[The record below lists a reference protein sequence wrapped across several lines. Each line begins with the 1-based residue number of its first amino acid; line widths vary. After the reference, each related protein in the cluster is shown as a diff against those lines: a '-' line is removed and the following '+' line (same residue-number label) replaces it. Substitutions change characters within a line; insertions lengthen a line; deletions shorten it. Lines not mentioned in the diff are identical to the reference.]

1 MTDAVRLSDD
11 DFRRVYDFGFRTW
24 ADLHAHAVN
33 SSAAPTFVNSATEAF
48 LHQPSFPR
56 TLCLKHEYERAFATG
71 CSSWSAGRIA
81 CGLSSFS
88 TPVQIGVTRKEPVK
102 LSIPATV
109 QDKPGPLFSSHDE
122 NYVAILTLAW
132 AYILSARWVEI
143 IPEPCSI
150 GYTESCAPYDHDAT
164 KKSRNSADTIEI
176 NIGAASREETRWW
189 AGILAQGQGWQA
201 AMRSGHHRTL
211 LSPWETILH
220 STQSF
225 SICTDIQPSESQY
238 PAPSFSEAKAYLRR
252 LCERHDIFD
261 QSLAA
266 LAAVLL
272 FPSFGVSQELQLP
285 TPRIHEHS
293 KAGKPLVHASAR
305 QDHDRLYQT
314 EYLDKCLTLSCH
326 VKRIRPILLSVF
338 YEPSI
343 YCNAVTP
350 WLQGSLAAIR
360 ALADGKPSVLWRMV
374 AFRAPAAAWLWLG
387 AITLGFEEKL
397 MREVG
402 FGQMPIDLTSFA
414 WSGTVQSFMQG
425 PISNTGIP
433 ERRIERA
440 DECRLLFLAQSH
452 DHSRLPVCQ
461 WRPFGSTLLEDA
473 DIEVRKHV
481 DCCQDHRLRY
491 EGFSWNCKDG
501 KATYWP
507 SRGAEVFPRIASPIG
522 SKSRPTSHHKV
533 IRDHEVVSENA
544 TRSIFGWLRFDGYAP
559 REKPIW
565 EQEWFAISES
575 DEDEDLDGYKSEP
588 NDGATS
594 TSYVRSWMSSLP
606 GERVG
611 DDGPADLVA

>member
-11 DFRRVYDFGFRTW
+11 DFRRVYDFGFKTW
-24 ADLHAHAVN
+24 ADLHALAVT
-33 SSAAPTFVNSATEAF
+33 SPAVPTFVNCATDAF
-48 LHQPSFPR
+48 LHQPPVPR
-56 TLCLKHEYERAFATG
+56 TLRLKNEYERAFATG
-71 CSSWSAGRIA
+71 FSSWSAGGNA

-102 LSIPATV
+102 LSIPATM
-109 QDKPGPLFSSHDE
+109 QNRQGPLISSCDE
-122 NYVAILTLAW
+122 NYIAILMLAW

-143 IPEPCSI
+143 MPEPCSI
-150 GYTESCAPYDHDAT
+150 SYTESCAFHGHDVT
-164 KKSRNSADTIEI
+164 TKSRNSSDSIEI
-176 NIGAASREETRWW
+176 DIGAASQGEARWW

-211 LSPWETILH
+211 LSPWEIHLR

-225 SICTDIQPSESQY
+225 SISTEIQPSASQC
-238 PAPSFSEAKAYLRR
+238 PAPSFSEARTYLRR
-252 LCERHDIFD
+252 LCERHDMFD

-272 FPSFGVSQELQLP
+272 FPAFGVSQELQLP
-285 TPRIHEHS
+285 TPMTREHPTRRKRS
-293 KAGKPLVHASAR
+293 VQASAR
-305 QDHDRLYQT
+305 QEHDQLYQT
-314 EYLDKCLTLSCH
+314 EYLDKCLTSSCH
-326 VKRIRPILLSVF
+326 TKGIRPILLSVF

-350 WLQGSLAAIR
+350 WLQGSLAAIN
-360 ALADGKPSVLWRMV
+360 ALAAGKPSVLWRMV
-374 AFRAPAAAWLWLG
+374 AFRAPAASWLWLG
-387 AITLGFEEKL
+387 AITLGLEEKL

-425 PISNTGIP
+425 PISNAGIH

-452 DHSRLPVCQ
+452 YHSRLPVCQ
-461 WRPFGSTLLEDA
+461 WRPFGSTPLEDA
-473 DIEVRKHV
+473 DIEVRNHV
-481 DCCQDHRLRY
+481 DCHGHRLRY

-501 KATYWP
+501 KSMHWP
-507 SRGAEVFPRIASPIG
+507 LRGAKVFARPASPIG
-522 SKSRPTSHHKV
+522 SKSRSASHHTV
-533 IRDHEVVSENA
+533 IRDNEVVSENA

-565 EQEWFAISES
+565 EHEWFAMSDS
-575 DEDEDLDGYKSEP
+575 DEDEDINSYESES

-594 TSYVRSWMSSLP
+594 TPYVRSWISSLP
-606 GERVG
+606 RKPVG

>member
-24 ADLHAHAVN
+24 ADLHALAVS
-33 SSAAPTFVNSATEAF
+33 SSAAPTFVNSATDAF

-56 TLCLKHEYERAFATG
+56 TLCLKNEYERAFATG
-71 CSSWSAGRIA
+71 TSSWSAGGNA

-102 LSIPATV
+102 LSIPATM
-109 QDKPGPLFSSHDE
+109 QDKPSSLFPSRNG
-122 NYVAILTLAW
+122 NYIAILMLAW

-143 IPEPCSI
+143 MPEPCAIS
-150 GYTESCAPYDHDAT
+150 YTESSASEDHDM
-164 KKSRNSADTIEI
+164 NSGDTIEI
-176 NIGAASREETRWW
+176 DIGAASREEARWW

-201 AMRSGHHRTL
+201 AMRSGHPRTL
-211 LSPWETILH
+211 LSPWETQLR
-220 STQSF
+220 SSQSF
-225 SICTDIQPSESQY
+225 SISADIQFSASQC
-238 PAPSFSEAKAYLRR
+238 PAPSFSEAKAYLQK

-272 FPSFGVSQELQLP
+272 FPAFGVGQELQLP
-285 TPRIHEHS
+285 TPRIREHPT
-293 KAGKPLVHASAR
+293 AGKPSVQVSAR
-305 QDHDRLYQT
+305 QDHDQLYQT
-314 EYLDKCLTLSCH
+314 EYLDKCLASSCH
-326 VKRIRPILLSVF
+326 TKGIRPILLSVF

-350 WLQGSLAAIR
+350 WLQGSLAAVKS
-360 ALADGKPSVLWRMV
+360 LAVGKPSLLWRMV
-374 AFRAPAAAWLWLG
+374 AFRAPTAAWLWLG

-425 PISNTGIP
+425 PISNASIR

-440 DECRLLFLAQSH
+440 DECRLLFLAQSNY
-452 DHSRLPVCQ
+452 HSRLPVCQ
-461 WRPFGSTLLEDA
+461 WRPFGSTPLEDA
-473 DIEVRKHV
+473 DIDVRNHV
-481 DCCQDHRLRY
+481 DCQGHRLRY
-491 EGFSWNCKDG
+491 EGFSWDCKDG
-501 KATYWP
+501 KAMYWP
-507 SRGAEVFPRIASPIG
+507 LGDAKVFARTASPIG
-522 SKSRPTSHHKV
+522 PKSRPTSHHTV
-533 IRDHEVVSENA
+533 IRDNEVVSENA

-559 REKPIW
+559 REKLIW
-565 EQEWFAISES
+565 EHEWFAISDS
-575 DEDEDLDGYKSEP
+575 DEDEDLNGYESES

-594 TSYVRSWMSSLP
+594 TPYVRSWIPSLP
-606 GERVG
+606 RKRVG